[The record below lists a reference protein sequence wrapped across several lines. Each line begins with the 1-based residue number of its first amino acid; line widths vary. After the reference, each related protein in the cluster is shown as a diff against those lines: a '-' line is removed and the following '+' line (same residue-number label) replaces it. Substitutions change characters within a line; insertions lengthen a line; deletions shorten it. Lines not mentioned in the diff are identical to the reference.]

1 MGSGGREQ
9 GFHDVDHRIGHRP
22 AGVVTKIATVQN
34 MSMFPHRPF
43 RFGVQVSHASS
54 AHEWAE
60 LARRSEDAG
69 YDVLTMPDHF
79 TNQLA
84 PVPALMAAADA
95 TTTLRIGA
103 LVFDNDYKHPVVLA
117 KELATMDL
125 LSDGR
130 TEIGLGAGWMLSDY
144 EQAGMTYDSPKIR
157 IDRFIEGLAVIRGAL
172 GPDTFSFAG
181 DHYTI
186 SHYNGL
192 PKPVQQP
199 LPPILI
205 GGGGPR
211 VLGFAAR
218 EADIVGIN
226 GTLTAG
232 VVGPEAI
239 STMTAASVDEK
250 VALVAKAG
258 AHRLS
263 EIELNIRT
271 FFVKVTND
279 RASTINAISSMF
291 SVPADLIDTSP
302 FALIGS
308 VDACI
313 EQLLERR
320 EKWGFSYT
328 IVGAENID
336 ECAPIVAALRGK

>member
-1 MGSGGREQ
+1 
-9 GFHDVDHRIGHRP
+9 
-22 AGVVTKIATVQN
+22 
-34 MSMFPHRPF
+34 
-43 RFGVQVSHASS
+43 
-54 AHEWAE
+54 
-60 LARRSEDAG
+60 
-69 YDVLTMPDHF
+69 MPDHF

-95 TTTLRIGA
+95 TSTLRIGA

-144 EQAGMTYDSPKIR
+144 DQAGITYDSPKVR

-172 GPDTFSFAG
+172 GPDTFSFSG

-186 SHYNGL
+186 TNYNGL

-211 VLGFAAR
+211 VLKFAAR

-250 VALVAKAG
+250 VAIVAAAG
-258 AHRLS
+258 AHRIS
-263 EIELNIRT
+263 DIELNIRT
-271 FFVKVTND
+271 FFVKVTDD

-291 SVPADLIDTSP
+291 SVPAELIDTSP

-336 ECAPIVAALRGK
+336 ECAPIVAALRGR